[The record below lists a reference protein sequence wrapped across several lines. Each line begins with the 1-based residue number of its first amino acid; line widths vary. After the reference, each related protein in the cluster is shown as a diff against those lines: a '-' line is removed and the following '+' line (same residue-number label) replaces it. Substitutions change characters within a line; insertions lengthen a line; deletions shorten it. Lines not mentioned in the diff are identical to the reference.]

1 MAERY
6 RKKGQAQGEYNV
18 LHRGSELSDLLQA
31 AIVAETH
38 E

>member
-6 RKKGQAQGEYNV
+6 RKNGQAQGEHNV
-18 LHRGSELSDLLQA
+18 LNRGGELDDLLQA

>member
-6 RKKGQAQGEYNV
+6 RKNGQAQGEHNV
-18 LHRGSELSDLLQA
+18 LYRGGELGDLLQA